1 MITRKEQNKIF
12 RLQNHLGEWLNSE
25 QQIMDLILNGFKE
38 LYQSQHL
45 ASISHYEFDVD
56 WVKSPFNEDSSSLW
70 YEVMPQEIHSTL
82 FSFKPYKAPEED
94 GLHAGFWQI
103 GMELH

>member
-1 MITRKEQNKIF
+1 M
-12 RLQNHLGEWLNSE
+12 QNHLGEWLNSE

-45 ASISHYEFDVD
+45 AFISHSEFDVD
-56 WVKSPFNEDSSSLW
+56 WAKSPFNEDSSSLW

>member
-1 MITRKEQNKIF
+1 
-12 RLQNHLGEWLNSE
+12 
-25 QQIMDLILNGFKE
+25 MDLILNGFKD

-45 ASISHYEFDVD
+45 ASIFHSKFDVD
-56 WVKSPFNEDSSSLW
+56 WAKSPSSEDSSFLW

-94 GLHAGFWQI
+94 GLHVGF
-103 GMELH
+103 